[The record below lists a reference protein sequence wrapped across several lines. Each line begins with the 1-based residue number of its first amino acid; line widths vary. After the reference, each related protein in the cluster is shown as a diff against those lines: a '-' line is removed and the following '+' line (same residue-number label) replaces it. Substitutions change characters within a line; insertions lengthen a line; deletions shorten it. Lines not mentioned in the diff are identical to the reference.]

1 MNFTDV
7 FIKKPVM
14 ALVVTFLIV
23 LVGYKSFTSLPFNE
37 YPKTQNSTITITT
50 AYFGADP
57 ETIAGFISQPL
68 EGAIAQVQ
76 GIDFLTSSS
85 VNGLS
90 TIVATLK
97 LNYDANAALANIT
110 TKITSVRN
118 QLPTQAQASVM
129 DIKTGQTLAAMY
141 MGFNS
146 DNFEANGLTD
156 YLLRVVKPKLDA
168 IDGVQNAE
176 ILGGRKFAIRAW
188 LDQSKMAGLNVSASD
203 VYKALGSNNYLS
215 AVGTTKGDMVS
226 IDLKANTDLQKLED
240 FNTLVIKANGSDIVR
255 LNQIA
260 TVTLGSEDYSTN
272 VRFNGKESIFIG
284 INASPTANV
293 LDLTKKVREEFP
305 NLQKD
310 LPNGVRGE
318 IVYDSTKSISASI
331 KQVEHT
337 IIEALVIVTVV
348 IFLFM
353 GSFRAVI
360 IPIIAMPLSL
370 VGTFIVMAMLGYS
383 LNLLTLLAFVLAI
396 GLVVDDAIIVVENVD
411 RHLKEGKTPL
421 EAALLSARELGV
433 PIFAMTIV
441 LVVVFIPIGFQKGI
455 TGALFSEFVFT
466 LAGSVVVSGIIALT
480 LSPMMCSKLLK
491 HDHNPGKFLKTI
503 DGLFLKIEHGFRKRL
518 TSLLTTWQV
527 LVIMGG
533 LILIALAYLFVTS
546 KTELAPTEDR
556 GLVYVS
562 MTGPPN
568 ATVNQMQVYA
578 NQMQQIASKENE
590 YEQMFQITLAN
601 SGFGGV
607 LLKDWDERKK
617 NSLEFQKD
625 IQQKFST
632 VAGVRVQAFHVPAL
646 PGSTGAP
653 LQMVIKTTEP
663 YANLNEVTLKVVDK
677 LNRSGLF
684 FFVDSD
690 LKINKP
696 QDILMIDR
704 DKVAALGMTQQDVAN
719 ELSITMSGGYVNYFA
734 ASGRSYRVIP
744 QVLQVNRLNSDQIL
758 NQTIRTPR
766 GDLIQVKNIATI
778 EHKIIPTSINHFQQ
792 LNSAQIVG
800 AFSPT
805 VSEGEVIDFVT
816 KTIMEVAPKGYS
828 VDYSG
833 PTRQSVQESGGFV
846 GIMLFSIAI
855 VFLVLAA
862 QYNSFRDP
870 IVVLVSVPMA
880 IFGALIFINLGWT
893 TINIYT
899 KVGLVTLVGLI
910 AKHGILIVDFANHLQ
925 ASGKTKLEAII
936 EATSIRL
943 RPILMTTAAMVFGV
957 IPLVLASGAGAAGT
971 SSMGKVIFT
980 GLSIGTLFTLFV
992 VPAMYYFLAA
1002 DHHEKSPKDTSQDA
1016 NTHSENPPTN
1026 PLIT

>member
-14 ALVVTFLIV
+14 ALVVTFLII
-23 LVGYKSFTSLPFNE
+23 LLGYKSFTSLPFSE

-50 AYFGADP
+50 AYYGADP
-57 ETIAGFISQPL
+57 QTIAGFITQPL

-76 GIDFLTSSS
+76 GIDFLSSTS

-90 TIVATLK
+90 TIIATLK

-110 TKITSVRN
+110 TKITSVKN
-118 QLPTQAQASVM
+118 QLPPQAQASIM
-129 DIKTGQTLAAMY
+129 DIKTGQSLAAMY

-146 DNFEANGLTD
+146 ENFESNSLTD

-168 IDGVQNAE
+168 VEGVQNAE

-188 LDQSKMAGLNVSASD
+188 LDQNKMAGLNVSASD
-203 VYKALGSNNYLS
+203 VYKALASNNYLS

-240 FNTLVIKANGSDIVR
+240 FNSLVIKANGSDIVR

-260 TVTLGSEDYSTN
+260 TVTLGSEDYSIN
-272 VRFNGKESIFIG
+272 VQFSGKQSIFIG
-284 INASPTANV
+284 INAAPNANV
-293 LDLTKKVREEFP
+293 LDVAKNVREVFP
-305 NLQKD
+305 GLVKD
-310 LPNGVRGE
+310 LPQGVKGQ
-318 IVYDSTKSISASI
+318 IVYDSTKSITASI

-353 GSFRAVI
+353 GSFRAIV
-360 IPIIAMPLSL
+360 IPIVAMPLSL
-370 VGTFIVMAMLGYS
+370 IGTFIVMSALGYS

-411 RHLKEGKTPL
+411 RHLKEGKSPM
-421 EAALLSARELGV
+421 EASLLSARELGV

-466 LAGSVVVSGIIALT
+466 LAGSVVISGIVALT
-480 LSPMMCSKLLK
+480 LSPMMCSRLLK
-491 HDHNPGKFLKTI
+491 HDHNPSKFLRTI
-503 DGLFLKIEHGFRKRL
+503 DGLFLKLENGFRVRL
-518 TSLLTTWQV
+518 RSLLTTWQV
-527 LVIMGG
+527 LVIMGA
-533 LILIALAYLFVTS
+533 LILLSLGYLFSTA

-556 GLVYVS
+556 GLIYLS

-568 ATVNQMQVYA
+568 ATVNQMQTYA
-578 NQMQQIASKENE
+578 NQLFEISSKEE
-590 YEQMFQITLAN
+590 EFMQMFQLTFAN

-607 LLKDWDERKK
+607 LLKDWDERSKD
-617 NSLEFQKD
+617 SLTVQKEL
-625 IQQKFST
+625 QQKFASI
-632 VAGVRVQAFHVPAL
+632 AGIRAQAFHMPAL
-646 PGSTGAP
+646 PGATGAP
-653 LQMVIKTTEP
+653 LQMIIKTTEP
-663 YANLNEVTLKVVDK
+663 YENLNEVTQKVVEK
-677 LNRSGLF
+677 LYKSGLF

-696 QDILMIDR
+696 QDILEV
-704 DKVAALGMTQQDVAN
+704 DKDKIAALGMTQQDVAN
-719 ELSITMSGGYVNYFA
+719 ELSIAMSGGYVNYFA
-734 ASGRSYRVIP
+734 AAGRSYRVIP
-744 QVLQVNRLNSDQIL
+744 QVLQVNRLNTDQIL
-758 NQTIRTPR
+758 NQTIRTPK
-766 GDLIQVKNIATI
+766 GDLIQVRSIAKI
-778 EHKIIPTSINHFQQ
+778 VHKVIPTSINHFQQ
-792 LNSAQIVG
+792 LNSAQLVG
-800 AFSPT
+800 AFLPT
-805 VSEGEVIDFVT
+805 VSEGEIIDFVT
-816 KTIMEVAPKGYS
+816 KTIYEVAPTGYS

-893 TINIYT
+893 SINIYT

-910 AKHGILIVDFANHLQ
+910 SKHGILIVDFANHLQ
-925 ASGKTKLEAII
+925 AEGRSKLEAII

-980 GLSIGTLFTLFV
+980 GLSLGTFFTLFV

-1002 DHHEKSPKDTSQDA
+1002 DHHTETKDDVNGGMSDASKVVTS
-1016 NTHSENPPTN
+1016 H
-1026 PLIT
+1026 